1 MILRTREKYPK
12 TVFKLRL
19 INDYLA
25 LQISGESYRPR
36 SRKEIGVVPTALES
50 LTTKQ
55 S

>member
-1 MILRTREKYPK
+1 MIHSAAQKDPQTD
-12 TVFKLRL
+12 FKLRL

-36 SRKEIGVVPTALES
+36 NRKKIGVVPTAVES
-50 LTTKQ
+50 LTAKQ

>member
-1 MILRTREKYPK
+1 MIHSATKK
-12 TVFKLRL
+12 DTQTVFKLLL

-36 SRKEIGVVPTALES
+36 SRKEVGVVSTALES